1 MIKERA
7 EWDKQEREAL
17 KNLKMTLETEKRK
30 IEDELEGNARSV
42 WITMRYWRGAREE
55 KESWRKKLRLYKL
68 IWTPST
74 RSLIVP

>member
-42 WITMRYWRGAREE
+42 WITTHYWRGAREE
-55 KESWRKKLRLYKL
+55 KESWREKLRIYKL
-68 IWTPST
+68 IWTSST